1 MSSVI
6 NDMGTVSEQEIPA
19 YYYIHEL
26 SCLPGDG
33 ELWKVGGVECHL
45 FLYEWNSQASQSSFS
60 VF

>member
-1 MSSVI
+1 MLKRFSVIKKMSSVI

-33 ELWKVGGVECHL
+33 EL
-45 FLYEWNSQASQSSFS
+45 
-60 VF
+60 

>member
-1 MSSVI
+1 
-6 NDMGTVSEQEIPA
+6 MGTVSEQEIPA